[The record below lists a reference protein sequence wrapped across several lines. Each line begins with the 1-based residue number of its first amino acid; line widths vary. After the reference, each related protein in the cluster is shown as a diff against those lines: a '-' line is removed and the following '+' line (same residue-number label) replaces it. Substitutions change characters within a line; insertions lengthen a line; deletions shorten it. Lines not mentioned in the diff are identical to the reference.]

1 MMDNRAKRAL
11 SQDEFLKNDPEFYA
25 LAEMIGAIP
34 DEEPPHGIS
43 ETIMARIIA
52 KDRRTI
58 LQRFHDWVLHPMTFR
73 ITPIRIAPVLALVIM
88 AMVFLPRFHQHHA
101 IPDPAAIGEGT
112 IPIVFTLS
120 LEHARTVSVVGSF
133 NGWDPAG
140 YELHKSNGN
149 WILET
154 ALPTG
159 RHEYSFLI
167 DGQRIMTD
175 PRGMFTSDDGFGN
188 RNTVL
193 ILGNDDSTA

>member
-1 MMDNRAKRAL
+1 MVDRTKRAL
-11 SQDEFLKNDPEFYA
+11 AKDDFLENDPELQA
-25 LAEMIGAIP
+25 LAELIRAIP
-34 DEEPPHGIS
+34 DEEPPRQLSAAVMSRIRTKGH
-43 ETIMARIIA
+43 ETL
-52 KDRRTI
+52 
-58 LQRFHDWVLHPMTFR
+58 LQRFLNWAILPMTFR
-73 ITPIRIAPVLALVIM
+73 ITPARLAPVLALVIM
-88 AMVFLPRFHQHHA
+88 AMLILPRFHQHHA
-101 IPDPAAIGEGT
+101 LPDPAAMEGT
-112 IPIVFTLS
+112 VQVVFTLS

-154 ALPTG
+154 ALPKG

-167 DGQRIMTD
+167 DGQKIMTD

-188 RNTVL
+188 RNTLL